1 MDVTCQCDVA
11 PSSNHLAKGNNSNDV
26 YDWLRYC
33 TCGNNTE
40 INVVIVH
47 QSTNFELSH

>member
-33 TCGNNTE
+33 GNNTE